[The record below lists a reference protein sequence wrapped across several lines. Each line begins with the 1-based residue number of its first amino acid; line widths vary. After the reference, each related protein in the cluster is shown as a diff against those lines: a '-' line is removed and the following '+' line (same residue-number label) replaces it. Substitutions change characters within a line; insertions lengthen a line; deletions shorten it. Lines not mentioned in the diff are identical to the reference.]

1 MSDLPRVAV
10 IGAGAVGS
18 YFGGMLARAGHRV
31 TFVGRPGSTSR
42 HLQLVRERGLVIDG
56 VEIQE
61 TIKIAVADTAAA
73 LADARLVLF
82 SVKTVDTESAAESIR
97 PHLAADATVVSLQN
111 GADNVD
117 RMRAVGVDAI
127 AAVVIVAAAI
137 DTPGT
142 IRHRG
147 RGDLIIGDPERPEE
161 ARRVAAIFERAG
173 VPCRVSDRI
182 RQDLW
187 VKLILNS
194 MANAVSALTRA
205 SYGRLREF
213 EPTWR
218 IALDVG
224 REGVAV
230 ARADGI
236 ELDLD
241 ELLAQGNAIIKG
253 VGNATSSTEQDI
265 AHGRRTE
272 IDSLNGFIARRGAAL
287 GIATPTNEVLW
298 ALVKL
303 REEQAR
309 AGS

>member
-1 MSDLPRVAV
+1 MSDFPKVAV
-10 IGAGAVGS
+10 VGAGAVGS
-18 YFGGMLARAGHRV
+18 YFGGMLARAGAPV
-31 TFVGRPGSTSR
+31 TFVGRPASR
-42 HLQLVRERGLVIDG
+42 SPHLQLVRERGLVIDG

-61 TIKIAVADTAAA
+61 TVPVAVADTAEA
-73 LADARLVLF
+73 LEGAQLVLF
-82 SVKTVDTESAAESIR
+82 SVKTVDTESAAEGIR
-97 PHLAADATVVSLQN
+97 SLLADDALVVSLQN
-111 GADNVD
+111 GVDNVD
-117 RMRAVGVDAI
+117 RMQAVGVHAI
-127 AAVVIVAAAI
+127 PTVVIVAAAI

-147 RGDLIIGDPERPEE
+147 RGDLIIGDPERPEM
-161 ARRVAAIFERAG
+161 ARRVAEIFERAE

-182 RQDLW
+182 RHELW
-187 VKLILNS
+187 IKMVLNS

-218 IALDVG
+218 IALNVG
-224 REGVAV
+224 REGVEV

-236 ELDLD
+236 ELDVD
-241 ELLAQGNAIIKG
+241 ELLAQGETILKG

-272 IDSLNGFIARRGAAL
+272 IDALNGYIARRGADL
-287 GIATPTNEVLW
+287 GVATPTNEMLW

-303 REEQAR
+303 REEHGVA
-309 AGS
+309 S